1 MTPSEVETCLRDF
14 NASHKVMP
22 VLLVAGDDIYRELML
37 NAHTDDVTGK
47 AWFAGVQVL
56 SDPLIKGIVV
66 SS

>member
-1 MTPSEVETCLRDF
+1 M
-14 NASHKVMP
+14 
-22 VLLVAGDDIYRELML
+22 LLIAGDDIYRELML

-56 SDPLIKGIVV
+56 SDPMIKGIVV